1 MPRSDKSATQVN
13 NRFSKGHIRTVIEW
27 LVALAA
33 YAYLVYRL
41 VTFDRY
47 DAFAAVFV
55 SSGAKEWVCLILM
68 VMLMPFNLG
77 LEAGKWRELLRE
89 LHPVG
94 WREAMRQV
102 LYGQQ
107 AAFVTPY
114 RLGDIPAR
122 VMRLNDG
129 RHWKQGIVLG
139 LYGGI
144 IQTVIIIV
152 CGVVPAFIFLHQ
164 TALPYVRLIGAA
176 AAVALFVP
184 FVLQYKS
191 LPRSVRLTGRQLF
204 RTMGW
209 SAARYT
215 CWTIQFA
222 LTMVW
227 AGVSLSFADMA
238 ILIPTYYLLVT
249 VTPNIP
255 VADAGIRGGW
265 AVFTFGFYGVDAPTA
280 ALAAVAMWIVNN
292 LLSVALFLPM
302 RSATKERGY

>member
-1 MPRSDKSATQVN
+1 MTRSATIK
-13 NRFSKGHIRTVIEW
+13 NRLLPAIEW
-27 LVALAA
+27 LVAVAA

-47 DAFAAVFV
+47 DAFAAVFG
-55 SSGAKEWVCLILM
+55 SSGVKKWGCLLC
-68 VMLMPFNLG
+68 VVLLMPVNLFF
-77 LEAGKWRELLRE
+77 ESAKWKELLRE

-94 WREAMRQV
+94 RRVALRQV

-129 RHWKQGIVLG
+129 GHWKQGIVLG

-144 IQTVIIIV
+144 IQTVVIVV
-152 CGVVPAFIFLHQ
+152 CGVVPAFIFLRQ
-164 TALPYVRLIGAA
+164 TAQPYIRLIGVA
-176 AAVALFVP
+176 AAVAVFVP
-184 FVLQYKS
+184 FALQFKS
-191 LPRSVRLTGRQLF
+191 LPRSVRLTGRQL
-204 RTMGW
+204 RLTLAW
-209 SAARYT
+209 STARYA
-215 CWTIQFA
+215 CWIVQFA

-227 AGVSLSFADMA
+227 AGFHLSLCDAA

-249 VTPNIP
+249 VTPNMPI
-255 VADAGIRGGW
+255 ADAGIRGSW

-280 ALAAVAMWIVNN
+280 ALAAVAMWVVNN
-292 LLSVALFLPM
+292 LLPVVFFLPFV
-302 RSATKERGY
+302 SLTKRRGD